1 MDKIPF
7 LTTDRPL
14 RKKIVLIVFLIMSLP
29 SCLIFFLSTALTH
42 EQWFWIN
49 FYTSPITRVVNEK
62 VPSLILG
69 MLISFY
75 VLGAWAFYEEYR
87 DSKEREKSETYSER
101 LSKLTTNL
109 DKSSEEVEVI
119 LAEMKR
125 LSAEREASMQ
135 KLEKEIQSMEERE
148 QAAKKR
154 IQDLENVPLA
164 VAEHFA
170 KLTEPGEK
178 RGARRDYT
186 LFFAGLVA
194 GQVLSIIGSIVLK
207 AFGY

>member
-14 RKKIVLIVFLIMSLP
+14 RKKSLAIALLIIFLP
-29 SCLIFFLSTALTH
+29 SCLILFLSTVLTH
-42 EQWFWIN
+42 EQRFWIS
-49 FYTSPITRVVNEK
+49 FYTSPITRVIDEK
-62 VPSLILG
+62 VPSLLFG
-69 MLISFY
+69 MMLSVF
-75 VLGAWAFYEEYR
+75 VLVPWSLYEQYR
-87 DSKEREKSETYSER
+87 EEKEREKSETYSER

-135 KLEKEIQSMEERE
+135 KLEKEIQGMEERE
-148 QAAKKR
+148 QASKKR